1 MSSNEINS
9 IFNIIFKIILDYI
22 NGNPKC
28 LSCKCSSFNPDNK
41 GICRTCHH
49 SHASNNNIFVN
60 TNIPSSTSTHI
71 NPLQSPNYVNNIS
84 EIQSGS
90 GIKY

>member
-1 MSSNEINS
+1 MSSNEIKS
-9 IFNIIFKIILDYI
+9 ILNTYNLFILDNI

-28 LSCKCSSFNPDNK
+28 LSCKCYSFNPDNK
-41 GICRTCHH
+41 GICATCHH
-49 SHASNNNIFVN
+49 NHASNNNIFVN

-90 GIKY
+90 GIK